1 MVLGA
6 WYYLNSDGS
15 MKTGWLSSGSTW
27 YFLKADGSMATG
39 WYHVTFDGAMVAGTI
54 KKDSKKIGKVNVPA
68 HAGEAYTIDVNTFEN
83 GKLEAGQYKVFNYFS
98 FHFYLKYAIII
109 YITRTHVLK

>member
-1 MVLGA
+1 MVS
-6 WYYLNSDGS
+6 WYYLKD
-15 MKTGWLSSGSTW
+15 
-27 YFLKADGSMATG
+27 DGSMATG